1 MMQWMR
7 RVKRVEAE
15 KNADDPGWVV
25 ARRLSHS
32 EFAYVLQDLTGLR
45 STHSYPLPVDPANE
59 QGFDNTGE
67 SLSVSPALIKKY
79 LEIGRVFDYLNRSDE
94 ERKLCS
100 FYLSIMDRMGVF
112 LETFGSPDIRLKGV

>member
-7 RVKRVEAE
+7 RVKRAEAE

-32 EFAYVLQDLTGLR
+32 EFAYVLQDLTGLP
-45 STHSYPLPVDPANE
+45 STPSYPLPVDPANE